1 MRHALTAIISVVGLV
16 AGVGQA
22 YAADLE
28 WEVESPFRFY
38 KVGSSFA
45 VHEKAFAA
53 VRGDPDGPVPADIVL
68 RTERRLNDPDC
79 KDRTTPETCGNTA
92 GHGYD
97 HSRLGWAAKTNQT
110 LCYDSE
116 RRPRGYLAQCERKY
130 SWGSAKEDFVLP
142 EAHTVTIRLG
152 AEQAKAAGAGKCTW
166 TWQGRGPGAKAET
179 RTIACSD
186 RLTIARVP
194 YSPDRNRSGVSVI
207 VKLPDGNSL
216 SDLNV
221 MVEDLLIVGLGDS
234 FASGESNPDR
244 PVTFSAS
251 RRITYDPVAIRDEIA
266 TRSMKPKEQ
275 PDYGLASGDSTF
287 DWKTLPRRLLEDEEK
302 GTQYRLGS
310 REFAEAFERRNA
322 QWVSADCHRSQ
333 YGYPFRV
340 AMELALENRHR
351 AVTLVH
357 LACSGAEVTAGLF
370 LEKDAREQFDK
381 PNSKTSPAQFDQ
393 LADLLCRGGSAA
405 RSRTASYTL
414 PMYSAGSTSIAAKS
428 VAMRWCPPEQRKRP
442 IDVVLLSIGGNDV
455 GFSALAYYTISEAA
469 SDVAPIAAL
478 IGSSIRFGASVTRVY
493 LGVLDQR
500 MKAVKDALN
509 DGFGVNPSQVI
520 QTSYEPLQYDETGAL
535 CGSRPTL
542 GVDVH
547 PKLRISRERIQEAST
562 FQGELLAKLE
572 CISDTSRRRDCP
584 ANLATGRGTGFKLVT
599 EHLPKFAKRGV
610 CARDPQ
616 RAQLDGTMM
625 AMPRQGPGGGDFAP
639 YNPAYTLP
647 YGHRWRLFHT
657 PNDAFLTANTHREG
671 VSMYDIMQ
679 PAYAALYSGALHPTA
694 EGHAIV
700 ADSVLPHVRS
710 VLNATHAPPAVASGR
725 N

>member
-1 MRHALTAIISVVGLV
+1 MRRALTAIVSVVGLV
-16 AGVGQA
+16 TGVGQA

-53 VRGDPDGPVPADIVL
+53 VRGDPEGPIPADIVL

-92 GHGYD
+92 GRGYEQ
-97 HSRLGWAAKTNQT
+97 SRLGWAAKTNQT

-152 AEQAKAAGAGKCTW
+152 AEQTKAAGAGKCTW
-166 TWQGRGPGAKAET
+166 TWQGRGPGAKSET
-179 RTIACSD
+179 RTISCSD

-221 MVEDLLIVGLGDS
+221 VVEDLLIVGLGDS

-302 GTQYRLGS
+302 GLQYRLGG

-393 LADLLCRGGSAA
+393 LADLLCRGGSAT
-405 RSRTASYTL
+405 RSRTVSYTL
-414 PMYSAGSTSIAAKS
+414 PMYSHGSTSIAAKS

-500 MKAVKDALN
+500 IKAVKDALH
-509 DGFGVNPSQVI
+509 DGFGVSASQVI

-535 CGSRPTL
+535 CGMRPTL

-616 RAQLDGTMM
+616 RAQLDGAMM
-625 AMPRQGPGGGDFAP
+625 AMPRQGPGGGDFEP

-671 VSMYDIMQ
+671 VSMFDIMQ

-710 VLNATHAPPAVASGR
+710 VINATHAPPAVASGR